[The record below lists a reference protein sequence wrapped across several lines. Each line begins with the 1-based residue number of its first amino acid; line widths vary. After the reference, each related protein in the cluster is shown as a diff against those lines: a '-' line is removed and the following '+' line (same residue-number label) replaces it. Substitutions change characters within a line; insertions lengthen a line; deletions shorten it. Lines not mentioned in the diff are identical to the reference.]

1 MSDNLNVKEE
11 DIFPWKKTMRQ
22 AGQGDTGSVLRL
34 CEEIRPIVE
43 DFCRSR
49 TFRNLFSEEDT
60 RSMASLTAMEFMMGY
75 EGKTPDREIPYLLR
89 RIIRCRLYDEA
100 RRLQTRLR
108 YEVPDTSLTSDDN
121 DGDEIHLVQTA
132 DQDGETPETLLLSAE
147 RKSRIL
153 TVLRKLTPK
162 EQEVIRAIYIENKSS
177 SEIAKQW
184 HCSSRYVIMVKRKA
198 LNRLKILLRDSD

>member
-75 EGKTPDREIPYLLR
+75 EGDTPDREIPYLLR

-108 YEVPDTSLTSDDN
+108 YEVPDTSQVSEDN
-121 DGDEIHLVQTA
+121 DEDNGHSFQTA
-132 DQDGETPETLLLSAE
+132 WQDGETPETLLLSAE
-147 RKSRIL
+147 RSSRIQNAL
-153 TVLRKLTPK
+153 KRLNPK
-162 EQEVIRAIYIENKSS
+162 EQEVLQAIYAENKTSG
-177 SEIAKQW
+177 EIARQW
-184 HCSSRYVIMVKRKA
+184 HCTSRYVIMVKHNA
-198 LNRLKILLRDSD
+198 LNKLKILLKDSD